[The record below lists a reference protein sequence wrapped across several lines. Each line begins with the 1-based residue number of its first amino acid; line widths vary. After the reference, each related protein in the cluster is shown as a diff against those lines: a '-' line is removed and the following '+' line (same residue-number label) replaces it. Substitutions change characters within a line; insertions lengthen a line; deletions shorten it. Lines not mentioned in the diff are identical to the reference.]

1 MSRHVLKVAAV
12 DPLLKPHEHLVFLME
27 ARMTKGIFTIVLAL
41 VAVGCGDKAAPKLKE
56 CQDAETAGD
65 FKAAVAA
72 CEAATALDPASEAG
86 KEAHSRIDK
95 LKEKQKRKEA
105 DERAAEL
112 TKQAK
117 AAQGGLDDLK
127 AKQDDAAKKV
137 QDLEKAVSAPG
148 SDDEKERLRKQ
159 LEDAK
164 K

>member
-1 MSRHVLKVAAV
+1 
-12 DPLLKPHEHLVFLME
+12 
-27 ARMTKGIFTIVLAL
+27 MTKGIFTIVLAL
-41 VAVGCGDKAAPKLKE
+41 VAVGCGDKAVPKLKE

-65 FKAAVAA
+65 FKSAVAA
-72 CEAATALDPASEAG
+72 CEAAASLDPASEAG
-86 KEAHSRIDK
+86 KEAHARIDK

-127 AKQDDAAKKV
+127 TKQDDAAKKV
-137 QDLEKAVSAPG
+137 QDLEKAISAPG

-159 LEDAK
+159 LEEK
-164 K
+164 R

>member
-1 MSRHVLKVAAV
+1 MWQR
-12 DPLLKPHEHLVFLME
+12 
-27 ARMTKGIFTIVLAL
+27 IFTIVLAL

-56 CQDAETAGD
+56 CTEAETAGD

-72 CEAATALDPASEAG
+72 CEAAAALDPASEAG
-86 KEAHSRIDK
+86 KEAHSRIHK
-95 LKEKQKRKEA
+95 LKEKQERQEA

-148 SDDEKERLRKQ
+148 STDEKEKLRKQ
-159 LEDAK
+159 LEEK
-164 K
+164 R

>member
-1 MSRHVLKVAAV
+1 MN
-12 DPLLKPHEHLVFLME
+12 
-27 ARMTKGIFTIVLAL
+27 KGIFTIVLAL

-56 CQDAETAGD
+56 CTDAEQRGD

-72 CEAATALDPASEAG
+72 CEAAASLDPASQAG

-95 LKEKQKRKEA
+95 LQEKQKRKEA

-117 AAQGGLDDLK
+117 SKTNALDDLK

-137 QDLEKAVSAPG
+137 QDLEKAVGAPG

-159 LEDAK
+159 LEEK
-164 K
+164 R